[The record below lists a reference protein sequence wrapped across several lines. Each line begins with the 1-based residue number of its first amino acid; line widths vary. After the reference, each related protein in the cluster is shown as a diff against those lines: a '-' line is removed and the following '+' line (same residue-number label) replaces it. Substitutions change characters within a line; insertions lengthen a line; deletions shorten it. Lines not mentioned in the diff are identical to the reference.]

1 MATAEMNTPYVRPRG
16 NIVRAART
24 DARRAQEQAL
34 RATCKDI
41 VANFRTEYRDAQHAM
56 AEELSRMVSFGP
68 SDVEN
73 YPGVRAGKAPTPQQ
87 IYEYL
92 CRTVWY
98 DAANQARRMAADG
111 WQKTLDDLRWDAM
124 SAINGA
130 LEKAI
135 QDVTP
140 ALKRSLQHIA
150 FKEWSR
156 IAPDPAKRDRDTP
169 TASTMLM
176 DINYYGRQE
185 AARAFCTRDAGR
197 PRLTAPD
204 QSIDSLMRPG
214 DVPDSAV
221 VKDHGVFKSVSATDL
236 AGRDFAFAQAR

>member
-1 MATAEMNTPYVRPRG
+1 MATAEMTTPYVRPRG

-41 VANFRTEYRDAQHAM
+41 VANFRTEYREAQHAM
-56 AEELSRMVSFGP
+56 VEELSSMVSFGP

-73 YPGVRAGKAPTPQQ
+73 YPSVRAGKAPTTQQ

-98 DAANQARRMAADG
+98 EAANQARRFAADG
-111 WQKTLDDLRWDAM
+111 LQKTLDDLRRDAM
-124 SAINGA
+124 AAVNAA

-140 ALKRSLQHIA
+140 ALKRSLQQIA
-150 FKEWSR
+150 LKEWSR
-156 IAPDPAKRDRDTP
+156 IAPDPTKRDRDTP
-169 TASTMLM
+169 MGSTMLA
-176 DINYYGRQE
+176 DDSYARRQS
-185 AARAFCTRDAGR
+185 AAREYCTRDAGR
-197 PRLTAPD
+197 PRLTVPD
-204 QSIDSLMRPG
+204 QSIASLMRPG

-221 VKDHGVFKSVSATDL
+221 VKDHGTFKATSTEDQ
-236 AGRDFAFAQAR
+236 AGRDFAFTQAR